1 MCVCFFF
8 FLKTDTGITNEG
20 AEAFLEALKEN
31 TTLTE
36 LDMRSLKDTHI
47 KETIIVINKLKNF
60 IDNEIDDEIKKMFEE
75 AWNEHSG
82 YIYI

>member
-1 MCVCFFF
+1 MIQGIIYVFE
-8 FLKTDTGITNEG
+8 TDTGITNEG
-20 AEAFLEALKEN
+20 AEAFLEALKVN

-60 IDNEIDDEIKKMFEE
+60 IGNEIDDEIKKRFEE
-75 AWNEHSG
+75 WNEHRG